1 MKKLLTLLGTI
12 VILGL
17 SACGNSKEPYPYE
30 DLNENEEHYIDEKHN
45 ENEAR
50 NAEQHQ
56 VQLPHRSP
64 EPIPEQ
70 QSTVSLTLADFLYDF
85 DYMMQAMEDSF
96 PYFGMAERKL
106 GVDIRELGREARAI
120 IENYPYSRQAFAYEL
135 GIALEDMPEM
145 DRHVFYSIIYCEF
158 FRPLR
163 GFGHNTIMNFMFF
176 NPHATPGSTAFE
188 QNARQTFSNPNVA
201 EFYQEQASLFMNL
214 AEYQPYLFHFYFPNM
229 YLPTDSTTRFQ
240 PSPNTTGIIEEGR
253 IAYINM
259 PNFFVFNLRNYI
271 WEFTSFY
278 REIQNYDHLI
288 IDIRENG
295 GGNLEFARL
304 MVMYPLIRDRDNMPD
319 LPLYSFFKDSELGR
333 FWGEA
338 YIELE
343 INNLRSM
350 PETEY
355 LLTIDDILSTSTLPY
370 LNQDDLQHLG
380 YGVRFN
386 VGLGAIT
393 SDHVFRQTGRR
404 EMPHIPFHGQI
415 WLLTSERNASASAL
429 FARQAKYTGFATL
442 VGGHTGGLYTMAPV
456 AYRFLPNTGI
466 IISWDHDY
474 LTDRYGRALNEFPTT
489 PHYFNREDM
498 DALETVLQ
506 MIAEEDH

>member
-1 MKKLLTLLGTI
+1 MKELLTLLGAI

-17 SACGNSKEPYPYE
+17 SACGNSQEPY
-30 DLNENEEHYIDEKHN
+30 
-45 ENEAR
+45 
-50 NAEQHQ
+50 
-56 VQLPHRSP
+56 RSP
-64 EPIPEQ
+64 APIPEQ
-70 QSTVSLTLADFLYDF
+70 QPAAPLTLADFLYDF

-96 PYFGMAERKL
+96 PYFGMVERKL
-106 GVDIRELGREARAI
+106 GVNIRELGHKTRAI
-120 IENYPYSRQAFAYEL
+120 IENYPYSRQVFAYEL
-135 GIALEDMPEM
+135 GIALDDMPQM
-145 DRHVFYSIIYCEF
+145 DRHVFYSIILDEF
-158 FRPLR
+158 FMPLR
-163 GFGHNTIMNFMFF
+163 SFAHVSTLPFF
-176 NPHATPGSTAFE
+176 RFHPSATPGSTAFE
-188 QNARQTFSNPNVA
+188 QNARRIFSNPNVA
-201 EFYQEQASLFMNL
+201 EFYQEQESLFMNL
-214 AEYQPYLFHFYFPNM
+214 AEYQPHLFHFYFPNM
-229 YLPTDSTTRFQ
+229 YLLTDSTARFQ
-240 PSPNTTGIIEEGR
+240 PPPTTKGRIEDGR

-259 PNFFVFNLRNYI
+259 PSFLMFNFRNYI

-288 IDIRENG
+288 IDIRENT

-343 INNLRSM
+343 IENLRSM

-355 LLTIDDILSTSTLPY
+355 LLAMDDILSTSSLPY
-370 LNQDDLQHLG
+370 MNPDDLQHLG

-386 VGLGAIT
+386 AGLGAIT
-393 SDHVFRQTGRR
+393 TDHVFRAVGRR
-404 EMPHIPFHGQI
+404 EMPHTPFYGQI

-442 VGGHTGGLYTMAPV
+442 VGEQTYGLYTMAPV
-456 AYRFLPNTGI
+456 AFRFLPNTGI
-466 IISWDHDY
+466 IVSWDHDY
-474 LTDRYGRALNEFPTT
+474 LTDQYGRPLNEFPTT
-489 PHYFNREDM
+489 PHYFNREGM

-506 MIAEEDH
+506 MIVEEND